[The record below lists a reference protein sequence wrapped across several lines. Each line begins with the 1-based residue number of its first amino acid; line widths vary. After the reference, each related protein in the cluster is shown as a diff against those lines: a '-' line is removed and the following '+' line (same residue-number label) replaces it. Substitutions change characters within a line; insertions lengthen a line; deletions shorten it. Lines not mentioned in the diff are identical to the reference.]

1 MRISDWSSD
10 VCSSDLKSGD
20 YVCLRVTDNGCGMPP
35 DIISRALMPYFTTK
49 DPKVH
54 KGLGLTTAYSIV
66 TQSGGYLFI
75 DSDGYAETQVRLFF
89 PKAPAAVVSKKG
101 AVGCH

>member
-1 MRISDWSSD
+1 MQDLPG
-10 VCSSDLKSGD
+10 LKSGD

-66 TQSGGYLFI
+66 PQSGGYLFI

-89 PKAPAAVVSKKG
+89 PQRSEEHTSELPSLMRISYAVF
-101 AVGCH
+101 